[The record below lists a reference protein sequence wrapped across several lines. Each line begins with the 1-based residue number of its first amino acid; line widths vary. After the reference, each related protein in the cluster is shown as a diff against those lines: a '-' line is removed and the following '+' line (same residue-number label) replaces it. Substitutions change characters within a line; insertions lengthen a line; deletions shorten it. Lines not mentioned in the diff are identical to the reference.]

1 MGHLRVTLGH
11 LRVTISH
18 LRVTMGHLRVIL
30 FGVCAIQSVCCVS
43 WGGDNG
49 LLKRLAAPGWLG
61 SAVRW
66 VQWTAIISSVPH
78 CSHSCLQLSSPRSPQ
93 SALR

>member
-1 MGHLRVTLGH
+1 MIAVHLVFYFMSDNH
-11 LRVTISH
+11 NV
-18 LRVTMGHLRVIL
+18 
-30 FGVCAIQSVCCVS
+30 VCVCCVS

-61 SAVRW
+61 AAVRW
-66 VQWTAIISSVPH
+66 VHWTAIISSVPH